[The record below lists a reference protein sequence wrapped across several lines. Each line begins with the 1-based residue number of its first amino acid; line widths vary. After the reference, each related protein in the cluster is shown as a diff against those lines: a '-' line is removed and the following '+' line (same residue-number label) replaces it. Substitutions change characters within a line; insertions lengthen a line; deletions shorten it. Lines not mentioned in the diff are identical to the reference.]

1 MLQTVVSSLRVPS
14 LPCNSTAEKAA
25 ESMQTRCL
33 QVPGLKSFLVRVS
46 HMSSPAEGCSVFIL
60 PGGCHCSTHDCQC
73 SQTRGQIAATSHVLS
88 ETLPW
93 PWGRGNRGP
102 CAFNTL
108 PIPPRLGLQRDL
120 VKAEVSLWNQK
131 QKGNGVLGVLPDAFL
146 LPEVNMTHHRDG
158 SELLKGVTALPV
170 LPTHSHP
177 LNYCLIFLPLQ

>member
-25 ESMQTRCL
+25 GSMQTRCL
-33 QVPGLKSFLVRVS
+33 QVPGLKSFLVQVS
-46 HMSSPAEGCSVFIL
+46 HVPSPAEGCSVV
-60 PGGCHCSTHDCQC
+60 
-73 SQTRGQIAATSHVLS
+73 AATVPRMTANAVRHRGSLLPPAMVFS
-88 ETLPW
+88 ESLPW

-108 PIPPRLGLQRDL
+108 SIPPRLDFQRDL

-131 QKGNGVLGVLPDAFL
+131 QKGNGVLGVLPNAFL

-158 SELLKGVTALPV
+158 SELLKGVTALPA